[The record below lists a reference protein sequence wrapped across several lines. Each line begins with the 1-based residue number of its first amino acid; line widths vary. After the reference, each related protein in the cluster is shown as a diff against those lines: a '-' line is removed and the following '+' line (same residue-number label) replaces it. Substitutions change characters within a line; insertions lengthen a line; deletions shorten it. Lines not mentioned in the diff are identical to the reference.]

1 MANRH
6 MKKMLS
12 NLTLREM
19 QIKTKILT
27 SDLSEWPSL
36 KEQN

>member
-12 NLTLREM
+12 ILTFRKM
-19 QIKTKILT
+19 QIKTKIIT
-27 SDLSEWPSL
+27 SDLSEWPSS
-36 KEQN
+36 KRA